1 MLRYRFSRN
10 ARQRT
15 VDKQSQSQMLP
26 RPLNAALYHA
36 GDIGRA
42 RAAARVLRIFRGSS
56 SRKPDDEVVRD
67 VSRRPPTR
75 RYIEFLYKV
84 SPAARHGAA
93 RRAFNFTHKLSD
105 SFQID

>member
-1 MLRYRFSRN
+1 
-10 ARQRT
+10 
-15 VDKQSQSQMLP
+15 MLP

-36 GDIGRA
+36 ADIGRA

-75 RYIEFLYKV
+75 RYIEFLYKI
-84 SPAARHGAA
+84 SRGAA
-93 RRAFNFTHKLSD
+93 RV
-105 SFQID
+105 

>member
-1 MLRYRFSRN
+1 
-10 ARQRT
+10 
-15 VDKQSQSQMLP
+15 MLP

-56 SRKPDDEVVRD
+56 SRKPDDEVRD

-75 RYIEFLYKV
+75 RYVEFLYEI
-84 SPAARHGAA
+84 SRA
-93 RRAFNFTHKLSD
+93 RRAFNFTHKFSD
-105 SFQID
+105 LFQID